1 MESAAFLPNRRWQ
14 GAAVA
19 ISTGAQHMEMHQ
31 VRYFLAV
38 ARTLNFTRAADE
50 CNVAQ
55 PSLTRAVRQLEEELG
70 GDLFRRE
77 RPHAQLTELGR
88 RMPPL
93 LSQCYESALGAR
105 SLASAIK
112 SGEVSTLRIALSDTI
127 DLALLI
133 PRILELYD
141 HYQSME
147 IKLSRGTGLEVADLL
162 KTGQAELAVAAS
174 LGDAWDRLDN
184 WPLFTQRFEL
194 IAHSGHRL
202 AALDVITFSELSREK
217 LLMRTHC
224 EHFEALANLLRNQEL
239 DVDRAHEVPS
249 ESRSIRRARGWHLIW
264 SHTVFGIHSHDTRK
278 EFQHANAAS
287 RAIGRPHRVGSQCR
301 ASHLSPHAFAIL
313 TTSRKTRQ
321 S

>member
-1 MESAAFLPNRRWQ
+1 
-14 GAAVA
+14 
-19 ISTGAQHMEMHQ
+19 MEMHQ

-77 RPHAQLTELGR
+77 RPHAQLTELGQ
-88 RMPPL
+88 RMLPL

-112 SGEVSTLRIALSDTI
+112 SGEVSTLRIALSDTV

-133 PRILELYD
+133 PHILELYG

-147 IKLSRGTGLEVADLL
+147 IKLSRGTALEVAELL

-174 LGDAWDRLDN
+174 LGDTWDRLDN
-184 WPLFTQRFEL
+184 WPLFTERFEL
-194 IAHSGHRL
+194 IANSGHRL
-202 AALDVITFSELSREK
+202 AALDVITFSELSSG
-217 LLMRTHC
+217 TTAHA
-224 EHFEALANLLRNQEL
+224 HPLR
-239 DVDRAHEVPS
+239 
-249 ESRSIRRARGWHLIW
+249 
-264 SHTVFGIHSHDTRK
+264 
-278 EFQHANAAS
+278 
-287 RAIGRPHRVGSQCR
+287 
-301 ASHLSPHAFAIL
+301 AF
-313 TTSRKTRQ
+313 
-321 S
+321 